1 MRKMLSKSSKTK
13 QQNLFYSPLS
23 DMLDMNDPLIAL
35 SNAIDW
41 EIFENEFS
49 QFYSKDGSPAKPIR
63 LMVGLLILKQLENLS
78 DESIGVTTVN
88 GNYCTAGIK
97 K

>member
-1 MRKMLSKSSKTK
+1 VKKLLLNSSKTN

-41 EIFENEFS
+41 KIFENEFS
-49 QFYSKDGSPAKPIR
+49 KFYSKEKILLLLFY
-63 LMVGLLILKQLENLS
+63 LM
-78 DESIGVTTVN
+78 
-88 GNYCTAGIK
+88 
-97 K
+97 